1 MGSNQKDIYMP
12 KEHAAHINKNYVIL
26 AFSQKL

>member
-1 MGSNQKDIYMP
+1 MWAIQKDIYMP
-12 KEHAAHINKNYVIL
+12 EEHAAHINKNDIIL